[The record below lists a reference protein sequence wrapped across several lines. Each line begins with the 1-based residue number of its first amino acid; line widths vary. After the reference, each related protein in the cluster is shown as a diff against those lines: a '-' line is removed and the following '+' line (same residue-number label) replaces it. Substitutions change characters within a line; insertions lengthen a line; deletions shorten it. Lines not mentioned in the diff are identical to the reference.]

1 MEEDDK
7 EMKYTEIDGGVRRIN
22 RGVCIRSV
30 KDFIEFIEEIG
41 FKELHTIRDGGKYYE
56 LKEGVPLYVLI
67 DGSGGKLVDNKSVR
81 IFYKYKIFNID
92 EEGDFDGVLRVYE
105 LEEFL
110 RKIRE
115 EWDKN
120 NIIEK

>member
-1 MEEDDK
+1 
-7 EMKYTEIDGGVRRIN
+7 MKYSYYVIEDGKSVRRIN
-22 RGVCIRSV
+22 RGVWIRSE

-41 FKELHTIRDGGKYYE
+41 FKRISGVMNGGIYYE

-67 DGSGGKLVDNKSVR
+67 DGSGGKLVDNKSVG
-81 IFYKYKIFNID
+81 IFYKYKIYNID
-92 EEGDFDGVLRVYE
+92 EEGDFEEVLGVYE

>member
-1 MEEDDK
+1 
-7 EMKYTEIDGGVRRIN
+7 MKYSYYVIEDGKSVRRIN
-22 RGVCIRSV
+22 RGVWIRSG

-41 FKELHTIRDGGKYYE
+41 FKRLPGIRDGVIYYE

-67 DGSGGKLVDNKSVR
+67 DGSGGKLVDNKSVG
-81 IFYKYKIFNID
+81 IFYKYKIYNID
-92 EEGDFDGVLRVYE
+92 EEGDFEEVLGVYE